1 MRTLRRWGSSI
12 CRVGPGWSARACPD
26 REYPGPPDA
35 GNLHVRWDEGEGSR
49 VRPCSLSTLL
59 VSLRPPMDSR
69 RVWAHAWYVL
79 ATHSSYGR
87 SDHDD
92 RPRSVH
98 EEKSNGSFRQ
108 GEERWA

>member
-1 MRTLRRWGSSI
+1 MRTFRRWGSSI

-59 VSLRPPMDSR
+59 
-69 RVWAHAWYVL
+69 AKKE
-79 ATHSSYGR
+79 
-87 SDHDD
+87 
-92 RPRSVH
+92 SVIAA
-98 EEKSNGSFRQ
+98 GL
-108 GEERWA
+108 

>member
-59 VSLRPPMDSR
+59 VQHLENLFSCCQL
-69 RVWAHAWYVL
+69 VAQA
-79 ATHSSYGR
+79 SS
-87 SDHDD
+87 
-92 RPRSVH
+92 
-98 EEKSNGSFRQ
+98 
-108 GEERWA
+108 

>member
-49 VRPCSLSTLL
+49 VRPCSLSTLPANDDPSEIHVL
-59 VSLRPPMDSR
+59 VSFQTGAGLPLFGAGPPQAR
-69 RVWAHAWYVL
+69 R
-79 ATHSSYGR
+79 
-87 SDHDD
+87 
-92 RPRSVH
+92 
-98 EEKSNGSFRQ
+98 
-108 GEERWA
+108 